1 MSRPRDFLRITSHL
15 AANWAQTKGKVVMK
29 TITKMFEVMLT
40 KSATPTW
47 TVSPAAGGPVSQ
59 WGWGG

>member
-1 MSRPRDFLRITSHL
+1 
-15 AANWAQTKGKVVMK
+15 MK

-40 KSATPTW
+40 KSATPPPR
-47 TVSPAAGGPVSQ
+47 TVTPAAGGPVSQ